1 MINIGII
8 GVNGYAGGE
17 LLRLLT
23 QHPLAEIK
31 VVTSRSQAGQPVS
44 QVFPSF
50 RGTKWGEL
58 IISDLSSPA
67 LADCDLIFLAVPHGA
82 AAELAFEFL
91 EKGIKVIDLGA
102 DFRLKDTD
110 IYEEWY
116 KLKHPHPT
124 LLQEAVYGLPEL
136 KRKEIKN
143 ARLVGNP
150 GCYPTSIL
158 LGIAPLLKAGILGNQ
173 LIIADSKS
181 GVSGAGRSI
190 RNDLHFPEM
199 EGDFRAYGLITH
211 RHTPEIEQEAS
222 LLAGKEIKLS
232 FTPHLVPVV
241 RGIFSTIYLSAG
253 KKCSTKELTELYQ
266 EFYRGE
272 PFVTVLS
279 EPDLP
284 QIKSV
289 SFTNRCQ
296 LSVRYNSRTD
306 QILVLSVIDNLVK
319 GAAGQAIQNMNILFG
334 LEETMGLNFPG
345 IWP

>member
-17 LLRLLT
+17 LLRLLAL
-23 QHPLAEIK
+23 HPQAEIK
-31 VVTSRSQAGQPVS
+31 VVTSRSQAGQPLS

-50 RGTKWGEL
+50 HGTKWGEL
-58 IISDLSSPA
+58 LISDLSSSA
-67 LADCDLIFLAVPHGA
+67 LDDCDLVFLAVPHGA
-82 AAELAFEFL
+82 AAELAFSFL
-91 EKGIKVIDLGA
+91 KKGIKVIDLGA
-102 DFRLKDTD
+102 DFRIKNVAT
-110 IYEEWY
+110 YEQWY
-116 KLKHPHPT
+116 KLEHPHPS
-124 LLQEAVYGLPEL
+124 LLNEAVYGLPEL
-136 KRKEIKN
+136 KRKQIKK

-158 LGIAPLLKAGILGNQ
+158 LGIAPLLRAGFLDGQ

-199 EGDFRAYGLITH
+199 EGDFRAYGLVSH
-211 RHTPEIEQEAS
+211 RHIPEIEQEAS
-222 LLAGKEIKLS
+222 LLAGKKIKLS
-232 FTPHLVPVV
+232 FTPHLVPII
-241 RGIFSTIYLSAG
+241 RGIFSTIYLSSS
-253 KKCSTKELTELYQ
+253 KKSSTIEITKLYQ
-266 EFYRGE
+266 EFYQGE
-272 PFVTVLS
+272 SFVTVLP
-279 EPDLP
+279 ETDLP

-296 LSVRYNSRTD
+296 IGVRYNPRTS
-306 QILVLSVIDNLVK
+306 QIIILSVIDNLVK

-334 LEETMGLNFPG
+334 LEETTGLNFPG